1 MLIESDFEK
10 SDFEK
15 SGVGDSGTN
24 NSENTGAL
32 ETLFQTL
39 IALLN
44 EERDALIHHDGE
56 RLESLSAEKLE
67 VCNNISR
74 ALEASPALGEKIA
87 QAAAA
92 ETNAESEFDPSHI
105 LLAQLATQARDY
117 NLVNGKILHRSQQS
131 VREILGIMSG
141 QSIDG
146 LYGQSG
152 QQDTKAFSNGGAF
165 IRA

>member
-1 MLIESDFEK
+1 MSIDSDFENN
-10 SDFEK
+10 SFETGNR
-15 SGVGDSGTN
+15 SE
-24 NSENTGAL
+24 SENTGTL
-32 ETLFQTL
+32 ETLFQAL
-39 IALLN
+39 ITLLN
-44 EERDALIHHDGE
+44 DERDALIHHDGE
-56 RLESLSAEKLE
+56 RLESLSAEKLK
-67 VCNNISR
+67 VCNHISLQ
-74 ALEASPALGEKIA
+74 LEASPALGQKIA

-92 ETNAESEFDPSHI
+92 DSQAESEFDPSHV

-152 QQDTKAFSNGGAF
+152 QQDAKAIANSGAF

>member
-1 MLIESDFEK
+1 MLIDSDFEK
-10 SDFEK
+10 NDSDE
-15 SGVGDSGTN
+15 S
-24 NSENTGAL
+24 AL
-32 ETLFQTL
+32 ETLFQAL

-44 EERDALIHHDGE
+44 DERDALIHHDGA
-56 RLESLSAEKLE
+56 RLEALSAKKLE
-67 VCNNISR
+67 VCNHINEQL
-74 ALEASPALGEKIA
+74 AAAPALGQKIA
-87 QAAAA
+87 RAAAR
-92 ETNAESEFDPSHI
+92 ETQADSQFDPSHV

-152 QQDTKAFSNGGAF
+152 QQDGKGTANSGAF
-165 IRA
+165 ISA

>member
-1 MLIESDFEK
+1 MSIDSDFEK
-10 SDFEK
+10 NNFAT
-15 SGVGDSGTN
+15 GDRSE
-24 NSENTGAL
+24 SENTGTL

-39 IALLN
+39 ITLLN
-44 EERDALIHHDGE
+44 DERDALIHHDGE
-56 RLESLSAEKLE
+56 RLESLSEQKLE
-67 VCNNISR
+67 VCNHISLE
-74 ALEASPALGEKIA
+74 LEASPALGKKIA
-87 QAAAA
+87 LAAAA
-92 ETNAESEFDPSHI
+92 DSQADPEFDPSHV

-152 QQDTKAFSNGGAF
+152 QQDAKAIANSGAS

>member
-1 MLIESDFEK
+1 MTIVS
-10 SDFEK
+10 
-15 SGVGDSGTN
+15 
-24 NSENTGAL
+24 NSENSSVNVNDVSNGAATSTL
-32 ETLFQTL
+32 ETLFETL

-44 EERDALIHHDGE
+44 EERDALIHHDGA
-56 RLESLSAEKLE
+56 RLESLSEQKLE
-67 VCNNISR
+67 VCNHISH
-74 ALEASPALGEKIA
+74 ALEASPTLGKKIA

-92 ETNAESEFDPSHI
+92 QTAAEPELDPNHV

-152 QQDTKAFSNGGAF
+152 QQDAKAFANSGAF
-165 IRA
+165 IQA